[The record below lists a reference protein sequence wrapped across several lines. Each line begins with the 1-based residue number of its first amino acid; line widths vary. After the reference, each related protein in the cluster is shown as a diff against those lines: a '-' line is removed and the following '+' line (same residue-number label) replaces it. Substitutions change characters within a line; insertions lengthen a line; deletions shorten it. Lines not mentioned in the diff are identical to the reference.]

1 MTLMDKWLV
10 ICILYVV
17 MELMEYTVLL
27 YILLTDDEVNPEGEK
42 ESKIL
47 MCRRIDSWARKG
59 FLALNIL
66 MLGAYSYVV
75 MVNI

>member
-17 MELMEYTVLL
+17 MQLMEYTVLL
-27 YILLTDDEVNPEGEK
+27 YVLLTDDEGNPESEK
-42 ESKIL
+42 EYKIL

-66 MLGAYSYVV
+66 MLGAYSYFVL
-75 MVNI
+75 VNI

>member
-27 YILLTDDEVNPEGEK
+27 YILLTDDKVNPNGEK